1 MKMID
6 RRKFVKTA
14 VQTATGVTA
23 ATLLADKF
31 SWAAAERRIDRVGLQ
46 LYTVRDLM
54 KADFDGTI
62 AKVASIGYK
71 EVEFAGYFGRTGQQV
86 RAACDK
92 NGLEPISTHVQYDE
106 LDDKFPSVIETSKT
120 IGLKYIVC
128 PWIPEDLRK
137 SPDIWKQ
144 AAAKFNHCG
153 EQSKKAGLQFAYHNH
168 WFEFLPVDGKLP
180 YDALLKEC
188 DGNLVKMEM
197 DLCWITAAGGDPLKY
212 FNLYP
217 GRFPLVH
224 VKDLK
229 KLPVITAG
237 GSQNFGDTVD
247 LTSVGSGIIDWKRI
261 FAQSEKAGIKH
272 YIVEHDK
279 PEVPFDSITKSYEY
293 LNKVRW

>member
-1 MKMID
+1 MK
-6 RRKFVKTA
+6 
-14 VQTATGVTA
+14 G
-23 ATLLADKF
+23 
-31 SWAAAERRIDRVGLQ
+31 
-46 LYTVRDLM
+46 
-54 KADFDGTI
+54 DFDATI

-86 RAACDK
+86 RAVCDK
-92 NGLEPISTHVQYDE
+92 NGLAPIATHVQYDE
-106 LDDKFPSVIETSKT
+106 LDDKFPSVIETSKA

-128 PWIPEDLRK
+128 PWIPEELRK
-137 SPDIWKQ
+137 SPDIWKK
-144 AAAKFNHCG
+144 ASEKFNHCG
-153 EQSKKAGLQFAYHNH
+153 EQSKKAGMQFAYHNH

-188 DGNLVKMEM
+188 DPNLVKMEM

-212 FNLYP
+212 FNEYP

-247 LTSVGSGIIDWKRI
+247 LTAVGSGIIDWKRI
-261 FAQSEKAGIKH
+261 FAQSGKAGIKH

-279 PEVPFDSITKSYEY
+279 PEDPYDSITKSYEY
-293 LNKVRW
+293 LNKLRW

>member
-1 MKMID
+1 MSPQAMN
-6 RRKFVKTA
+6 RRTFLETA
-14 VQTATGVTA
+14 STVTA
-23 ATLLADKF
+23 ATLLTSRF
-31 SWAAAERRIDRVGLQ
+31 GWAAGDHKIDKVGLQ

-54 KADFDGTI
+54 KGDFDGTI
-62 AKVASIGYK
+62 AKVAQIGYK

-86 RAACDK
+86 RAVCDR
-92 NGLEPISTHVQYDE
+92 NGLAAIATHVQYDE
-106 LDDKFPSVIETSKT
+106 LDDKFPAVVETSKA
-120 IGLKYIVC
+120 IGLEYIVC

-153 EQSKKAGLQFAYHNH
+153 ELSKKAGMQFAYHNH

-180 YDALLKEC
+180 YDQLLKEC
-188 DGNLVKMEM
+188 DPNLVKMEM
-197 DLCWITAAGGDPLKY
+197 DLCWITAAGGDPVKY

-229 KLPVITAG
+229 TLPKITAG
-237 GSQNFGDTVD
+237 GAQNYGDTVD
-247 LTSVGSGIIDWKRI
+247 LTEVGSGLIDWKKI

-272 YIVEHDK
+272 YIVEHDHPK
-279 PEVPFDSITKSYEY
+279 QPFDSITKSYDY
-293 LNKVRW
+293 LNKLRW

>member
-62 AKVASIGYK
+62 AKVAAIGYK

-188 DGNLVKMEM
+188 EGNLVKMEM
-197 DLCWITAAGGDPLKY
+197 DLCWITAAGSDPLKY

>member
-1 MKMID
+1 MSRID

-14 VQTATGVTA
+14 VQTATTVTA
-23 ATLLADKF
+23 ASLLADKF
-31 SWAAAERRIDRVGLQ
+31 SWAAAEHRIEKVGLQ

-54 KADFDGTI
+54 KDDFDATI
-62 AKVASIGYK
+62 AKVAAIGYK
-71 EVEFAGYFGRTGQQV
+71 EVEFAGYFGRTAQQV

-92 NGLEPISTHVQYDE
+92 NGLSPVATHVQYDE
-106 LDDKFPSVIETSKT
+106 LDDKFPSVIETSKA

-180 YDALLKEC
+180 YDELLKQC
-188 DGNLVKMEM
+188 DSNLVKMEM

-212 FNLYP
+212 FNEYP

-229 KLPVITAG
+229 TLPHITAG
-237 GSQNFGDTVD
+237 GAQNYGDTVD
-247 LTSVGSGIIDWKRI
+247 LTEVGSGIIDWKRI
-261 FAQSEKAGIKH
+261 FAQSGKAGIKH
-272 YIVEHDK
+272 YIVEHDHPK
-279 PEVPFDSITKSYEY
+279 QPFDSITKSYDY
-293 LNKVRW
+293 LNKLRW

>member
-14 VQTATGVTA
+14 VQTATGVAA

-62 AKVASIGYK
+62 AKVAAIGYK

-197 DLCWITAAGGDPLKY
+197 DLCWITAAGSDPLKY

>member
-1 MKMID
+1 MSLHAMN
-6 RRKFVKTA
+6 RRTFLE
-14 VQTATGVTA
+14 TATTVTA
-23 ATLLADKF
+23 ATLLT
-31 SWAAAERRIDRVGLQ
+31 SRLGWAAEHKIEKVGVQ

-54 KADFDGTI
+54 KDDFDGTI
-62 AKVASIGYK
+62 AKVAKIGYK
-71 EVEFAGYFGRTGQQV
+71 EVEFAGYFGHTGEQV
-86 RAACDK
+86 RAVCAK
-92 NGLEPISTHVQYDE
+92 NGLSPVSTHVQYDE

-128 PWIPEDLRK
+128 PWIPEELRK

-144 AAAKFNHCG
+144 ASEKFNRCG
-153 EQSKKAGLQFAYHNH
+153 EASKKAGMQFAYHNH

-180 YDALLKEC
+180 YDLLLKEC
-188 DGNLVKMEM
+188 DANLVKMEM

-212 FNLYP
+212 FNEYP

-229 KLPVITAG
+229 KKPAVSEG
-237 GSQNFGDTVD
+237 GGQNFGDTVD
-247 LTSVGSGIIDWKRI
+247 LTSVGSGIIDWKKI

-279 PEVPFDSITKSYEY
+279 PENPFESITKSYDY
-293 LNKVRW
+293 LEKLRF

>member
-1 MKMID
+1 MSLHAMN
-6 RRKFVKTA
+6 RRTFLE
-14 VQTATGVTA
+14 TATTVTA
-23 ATLLADKF
+23 ATLLT
-31 SWAAAERRIDRVGLQ
+31 SRLGWAAEHKIEKVGVQ

-54 KADFDGTI
+54 KDDFDGTI
-62 AKVASIGYK
+62 AKVAKIGYK
-71 EVEFAGYFGRTGQQV
+71 EVEFAGYFGHTGEQV
-86 RAACDK
+86 RAVCAK
-92 NGLEPISTHVQYDE
+92 NGLSPVSTHVQYDE

-128 PWIPEDLRK
+128 PWIPEELRK

-144 AAAKFNHCG
+144 ASEKFNRCG
-153 EQSKKAGLQFAYHNH
+153 ALSKKAGMQFAYHNH

-180 YDALLKEC
+180 YDLLLKEC
-188 DGNLVKMEM
+188 DANLVKMEM

-212 FNLYP
+212 FNQYP

-229 KLPVITAG
+229 KKPAVSQG
-237 GSQNFGDTVD
+237 GGQNFGDTVD
-247 LTSVGSGIIDWKRI
+247 LTSVGSGIIDWKKI

-279 PEVPFDSITKSYEY
+279 PENPFESITKSYDY
-293 LNKVRW
+293 LEKLRF

>member
-1 MKMID
+1 
-6 RRKFVKTA
+6 VKTA
-14 VQTATGVTA
+14 GVAGA
-23 ATLLADKF
+23 ASLLADKF
-31 SWAAAERRIDRVGLQ
+31 TWAAAEHRIEKVGLQ

-54 KADFDGTI
+54 KADFDATI

-86 RAACDK
+86 RAVCDK
-92 NGLEPISTHVQYDE
+92 NGLAPIATHVQYDE

-128 PWIPEDLRK
+128 PWIPEELRK
-137 SPDIWKQ
+137 SPDIWKK
-144 AAAKFNHCG
+144 ASEKFNHCG

-188 DGNLVKMEM
+188 DPNLVKMEM

-212 FNLYP
+212 FNEYP

-261 FAQSEKAGIKH
+261 FAQSGKAGIKH

-279 PEVPFDSITKSYEY
+279 PEDPYDSITKSYEY
-293 LNKVRW
+293 LNKLRW